1 MRIVELDGSGW
12 TTPLD
17 FINALRITIGAP
29 NAADLDALGETM
41 IGGAVSL
48 ETPCTIRIA
57 GTRHAPSAVKNEIAA
72 LTRMIEDARLW
83 RDNHR
88 YGDIGVTIE
97 ILP

>member
-57 GTRHAPSAVKNEIAA
+57 GTAQVPSAIRNQIVA
-72 LTRMIEDARLW
+72 LTQMTEDARRW

-88 YGDIGVTIE
+88 YGAIGVTIE